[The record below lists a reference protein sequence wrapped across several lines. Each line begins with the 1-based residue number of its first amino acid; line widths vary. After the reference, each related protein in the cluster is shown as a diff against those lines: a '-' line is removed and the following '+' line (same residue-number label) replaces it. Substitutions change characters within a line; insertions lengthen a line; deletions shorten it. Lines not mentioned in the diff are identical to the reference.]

1 MIEMTEAVAI
11 RHVAFEDLGSFEKVL
26 SERGIGVTYV
36 DAGQGRL
43 LEQVER
49 RSPRLLVVLGGPI
62 GAGETD
68 AYPFLEEELALIRA
82 RMSREEPVLGIC
94 LGAQLIAAAQ
104 GAKVYPAEEKEIG
117 WGAVELSEAGAG
129 SPLAELTSPVL
140 HWHGDTFDLPKGAT
154 HLASTPVCR
163 NQAFAIGRSALGL
176 QFHGEVRGAA
186 IESWL
191 IGHAHEIAQAAGVSV
206 GEIRADTH
214 RHADLLESRSRR
226 FLHRWLDGALT

>member
-1 MIEMTEAVAI
+1 MTEVVAI
-11 RHVAFEDLGSFEKVL
+11 RHVAFEDLGSFEQVL
-26 SERGIGVTYV
+26 RERGIEVTYV

-68 AYPFLEEELALIRA
+68 AYPFLAEELTLIRD
-82 RMSREEPVLGIC
+82 RLSREEPVLGIC
-94 LGAQLIAAAQ
+94 LGAQLIAAAL
-104 GAKVYPAEEKEIG
+104 GAKVYPAEAKEIG
-117 WGAVELSEAGAG
+117 WGPLELSDAGAA
-129 SPLAELTSPVL
+129 SPVAELTTPVL
-140 HWHGDTFDLPKGAT
+140 HWHGDTFELPTGAT

-176 QFHGEVRGAA
+176 QFHVEALGAA

-191 IGHAHEIAQAAGVSV
+191 IGHAHEISQAEGVSV
-206 GEIRADTH
+206 EQIRADTH
-214 RHADLLESRSRR
+214 RHAGLLENRSRR
-226 FLHRWLDGALT
+226 FLNRWLDGALV